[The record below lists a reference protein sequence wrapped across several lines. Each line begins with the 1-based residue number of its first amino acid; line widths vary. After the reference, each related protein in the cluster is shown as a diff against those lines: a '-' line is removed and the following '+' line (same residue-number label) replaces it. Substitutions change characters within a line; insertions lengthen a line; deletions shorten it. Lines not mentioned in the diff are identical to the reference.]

1 MAEDQISAFMD
12 AYWGLVF
19 AVVFAVGM
27 AFSWLMDTL
36 HDRALARR
44 IGPHVVGPN
53 DRLYRVAKDTRLN
66 GDVWYS
72 VQRWGNNDWYNCDNE
87 QHKTAEQA
95 TNAMNRRFD
104 LLRSKITAS
113 REPVVP

>member
-1 MAEDQISAFMD
+1 MSDQEIGAFVD
-12 AYWGLVF
+12 GHWAIILTAFGL
-19 AVVFAVGM
+19 A
-27 AFSWLMDTL
+27 AFTFFYLLETL
-36 HDRALARR
+36 SDRALARR

-66 GDVWYS
+66 GDIWYS
-72 VQRWGNNDWYNCDNE
+72 VQRWGNNDWYDCDNE
-87 QHKTAEQA
+87 QYKTAEQA

-104 LLRSKITAS
+104 LLRSEITAS